1 MNVKASEV
9 RKLPNQTFVTCA
21 SFYRMFRSRSSKK
34 LSAQRSRVLRERAN
48 LSFFIVVMFFAVFG
62 VIVLTE
68 IFLIDERGRGAGV
81 LVRHGGR
88 RRADKPDYEDAHS
101 ILQVRLVYIG
111 QMDSTYPIK
120 CK

>member
-1 MNVKASEV
+1 MKASEV
-9 RKLPNQTFVTCA
+9 RKLPNQTFVTRTR
-21 SFYRMFRSRSSKK
+21 FYRMFRSRSSKK
-34 LSAQRSRVLRERAN
+34 LSAQRSRLLRERAK

-88 RRADKPDYEDAHS
+88 RRGDKSDYDDAQS
-101 ILQVRLVYIG
+101 ILQVSLVYIG
-111 QMDSTYPIK
+111 QTGRKYRVK